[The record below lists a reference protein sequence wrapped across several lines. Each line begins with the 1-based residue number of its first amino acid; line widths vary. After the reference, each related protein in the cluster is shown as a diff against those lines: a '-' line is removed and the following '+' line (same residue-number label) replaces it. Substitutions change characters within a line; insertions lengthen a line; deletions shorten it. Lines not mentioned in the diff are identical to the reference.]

1 MDETPR
7 PVQFASAPLFRVRE
21 LRAETNKEA
30 ARALLAALHAFA
42 RMVSTPR
49 RHLLPFFSTSP
60 PSLPATASATTI
72 THSSSPSSWSLVGGR
87 RARDHGARRG
97 ELLEDGA
104 GGAASQP
111 GARLRCPT
119 PRRRRRATAFLLP
132 VRAASPP
139 SPSGSGCF
147 FSLIPLAR
155 HLLLLP
161 RLILIQDQEPACK
174 SSRCCNFF
182 RVATQLLQLRA
193 LAVFSN
199 P

>member
-42 RMVSTPR
+42 RMVSP
-49 RHLLPFFSTSP
+49 RHLLPFSTSP
-60 PSLPATASATTI
+60 PSLPASATTI
-72 THSSSPSSWSLVGGR
+72 THSSSSWSPVGGG

-139 SPSGSGCF
+139 STRF
-147 FSLIPLAR
+147 RLVFSLIPLAR
-155 HLLLLP
+155 HLLP